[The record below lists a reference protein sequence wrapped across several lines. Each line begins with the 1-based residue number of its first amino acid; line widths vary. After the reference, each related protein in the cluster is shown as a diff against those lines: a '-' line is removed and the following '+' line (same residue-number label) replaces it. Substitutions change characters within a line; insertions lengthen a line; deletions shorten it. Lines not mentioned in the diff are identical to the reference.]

1 MRSFKNL
8 KIIEQGMQIVS
19 ATHQLNTQFSQTNLS
34 GLIQEI
40 NLLAIGIP
48 SIVAE
53 SSKQEGEAP
62 YQQGLKQALNSI
74 QDIESK
80 LSTING
86 PKPALK
92 AVESLLKK
100 EEKLLEEALSA
111 LDTKEVKRP
120 AVRSRLSLSDKSRP
134 AISLR
139 LSQGMQQELF

>member
-53 SSKQEGEAP
+53 SSKQEGNAP
-62 YQQGLKQALNSI
+62 YQQGLQKALDSI
-74 QDIESK
+74 QHIESK
-80 LSTING
+80 LSAITES
-86 PKPALK
+86 KPALK

-100 EEKLLEEALSA
+100 EERLLEEALDA
-111 LDTKEVKRP
+111 LDVKEVKRP

-139 LSQGMQQELF
+139 LTQGMQQELF